1 METKNL
7 TEDLM
12 EDFIEKFHKKE
23 FEEYKHKLEIT
34 ECAENFEFFNHF
46 FKPGEIKT
54 VIESVSSHEGMYR
67 DANSSSYLS
76 HGLLIY
82 APYYRGN
89 RDTNT
94 ICNRNTYLSLY
105 MYIIA
110 IHENLDFYMR
120 ENCEGNMEPESVR
133 FDPYLYDEIKNC
145 YSLDDKGIHID
156 MKKI

>member
-1 METKNL
+1 METDN
-7 TEDLM
+7 LM

-23 FEEYKHKLEIT
+23 FEAYKRRLEIA
-34 ECAENFEFFNHF
+34 ECAENFEFFNRF

-54 VIESVSSHEGMYR
+54 IVKSISSHEGMYR
-67 DANSSSYLS
+67 DADSSSCLS

-82 APYYRGN
+82 APYYMGN

-94 ICNRNTYLSLY
+94 MCSRNAYLSLY

-110 IHENLDFYMR
+110 THENLDFYMR
-120 ENCEGNMEPESVR
+120 ANCDGHMEPESVR
-133 FDPYLYDEIKNC
+133 FVPYLYDEIKNC
-145 YSLDDKGIHID
+145 YSLDGNGIHID